1 MFLDFK
7 CSDFRSPLYL
17 DFLCSNKTFI
27 KCNQWIYKLLLPC
40 ISTFSRSTK
49 FWCRLA
55 RSGPSSRPRPRHV
68 SLSLHFNFFHLFHN
82 SYEKQHD
89 AFVNHAYNT
98 ISSLKAQISALEE
111 QIEAS
116 EQQKQQEEQVQQQLL
131 FTVNWQV
138 VCLCF
143 FYLDPIKNDGFLM
156 L

>member
-1 MFLDFK
+1 MY
-7 CSDFRSPLYL
+7 SSQ
-17 DFLCSNKTFI
+17 I
-27 KCNQWIYKLLLPC
+27 KHHTSHY
-40 ISTFSRSTK
+40 SETY
-49 FWCRLA
+49 
-55 RSGPSSRPRPRHV
+55 
-68 SLSLHFNFFHLFHN
+68 N

-111 QIEAS
+111 QIEAA